1 MRFTSI
7 LATIV
12 LFSGVLSAHSEI
24 KITGKSKYLV
34 PTQPYVK
41 NPQHTQSL
49 YSRQLQVQSPV
60 KSITVL
66 NAKLSDKVWEALAQ
80 RAETLRLDPTPHL
93 PGPRYSTP
101 GASRVQ
107 LGMNNVPVFEQGE
120 HGSCAM
126 FAATAAVDAALGKGD
141 YISQLCQLQL
151 GRHLERLGYI
161 PSGWDGSNTPLV
173 LNQLL
178 TFGFVNTTEQRETGC
193 GDYTEYPTH
202 QATPETE
209 MSLSAFHE
217 ISEPFPD
224 EQLDW
229 SSVLNDYHIIDRVDP
244 KKTRDA
250 IKTSLRKG
258 DRLTLGVLLIGAEE
272 GVIGATG
279 KHREPYDTWVL
290 TPEVV
295 QAVLAR
301 SNVATHA
308 MVITGFDD
316 DAVALDEQGTAQQG
330 LFTLRNSWGS
340 DVGDH
345 GDFYMT
351 YTYFTFLAT
360 EVQRIRSLRR
370 FMM

>member
-1 MRFTSI
+1 MKLTPI
-7 LATIV
+7 IAATV
-12 LFSGVLSAHSEI
+12 LFSGVLSAQSEI
-24 KITGKSKYLV
+24 KITGKSEYLV
-34 PTQPYVK
+34 PTQTYAK
-41 NPQHTQSL
+41 HPQHRQSL
-49 YSRQLQVQSPV
+49 SSRQLQVQSPV

-66 NAKLSDKVWEALAQ
+66 NAQLSNQAWEALTQ
-80 RAETLRLDPTPHL
+80 RAETLRLDLTPHL
-93 PGPRYSTP
+93 PGPRYVDP
-101 GASRVQ
+101 RASRVQ
-107 LGMNNVPVFEQGE
+107 LGMNHVPVFEQGE

-126 FAATAAVDAALGKGD
+126 FATTAAVDAALGKGD

-151 GRHLERLGYI
+151 GRHLERLGYM

-173 LNQLL
+173 LNQLRA
-178 TFGFVNTTEQRETGC
+178 FGFVTTAEQRETGC

-202 QATPETE
+202 EATPESE

-244 KKTRDA
+244 KKTLDT
-250 IKTSLRKG
+250 IKTALRKG

-290 TPEVV
+290 TPAIV

-301 SNVATHA
+301 SNLVSHA
-308 MVITGFDD
+308 MIITGFDD
-316 DAVALDEQGTAQQG
+316 DAVALDEQGAPQQG

-345 GDFYMT
+345 GDFYMS
-351 YTYFTFLAT
+351 YTYFTFLAA
-360 EVQRIRSLRR
+360 EVQRIRSLSYVR
-370 FMM
+370 M